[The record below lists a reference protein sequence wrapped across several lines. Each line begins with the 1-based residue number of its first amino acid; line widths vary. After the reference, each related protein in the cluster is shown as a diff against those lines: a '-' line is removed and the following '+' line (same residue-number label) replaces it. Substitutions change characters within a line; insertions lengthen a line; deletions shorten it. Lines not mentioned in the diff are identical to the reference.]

1 MRVPTYYR
9 CLSTIPVPTS
19 SGPVI
24 LLVHMALKIEPDDST
39 VVPVFGDWDDSNP
52 ASAEGYSHIFN
63 KVQDEKHDDRGKS
76 SRITSNNSAFYG
88 ERAYAKKTAMECMSI
103 QLLFARQVMLCDRY
117 FKGCVNKAEKI
128 LSLDHKICEDDEQDG
143 VGSISWKMEVL
154 QEMMDRLRSIV
165 GPESWDYCVLWK
177 PSKDQRVIEWIDCC
191 CSGNNAARHGTGN
204 DDQQQQLVFQCKD
217 VAFHHP
223 TTDAC
228 NLLSLLPSSMP
239 FDSGLYGQTM
249 ISNQPRWLNFSNS
262 SNSGYSEEN
271 LGTKVLIPVPVGLV
285 ELFVSKQISEDQSI
299 IDFVTTLFNLSLEHP
314 MLNQNNNIDSS
325 FSVNMES
332 LDDGESKD
340 YIAQVLD
347 DQKETHN
354 HFQPPIS
361 PATMLENLNL
371 SPNNISDNH
380 MHPMNFLQPFNYVEN
395 RNTKNMFMEG
405 TSEPMLNHDDP
416 FDPNS
421 EDNVGFD
428 HEIDMALQGQM
439 MSENIGKAHL
449 MEPLENAPK
458 KQGNDMNRSDS
469 VSDCSDQNDED
480 DDPKC
485 RRRNGKPQSKN
496 LMAERKRRKKLNDRL
511 YTLRSLVPKIT
522 KLDRA
527 SILKDAIEYVMELK
541 RQVEDLQN
549 ELEENSDDE
558 GTTNNQSTIVE
569 QEVMHGNGSN
579 SKRRY
584 NHGPGMFMNGPQL
597 EAYSGVGSIEVSKQ
611 NQDVEGA
618 SEKGQQMEPQV
629 EVASLDGNE
638 VFVKVFS
645 EHKPGGFVRLMEAF
659 NALGLEVTNV
669 NVTSFRCLVL
679 NVFKVEVGTEKS
691 YCSSLI

>member
-1 MRVPTYYR
+1 
-9 CLSTIPVPTS
+9 
-19 SGPVI
+19 
-24 LLVHMALKIEPDDST
+24 
-39 VVPVFGDWDDSNP
+39 
-52 ASAEGYSHIFN
+52 
-63 KVQDEKHDDRGKS
+63 
-76 SRITSNNSAFYG
+76 
-88 ERAYAKKTAMECMSI
+88 
-103 QLLFARQVMLCDRY
+103 
-117 FKGCVNKAEKI
+117 
-128 LSLDHKICEDDEQDG
+128 
-143 VGSISWKMEVL
+143 MEVM
-154 QEMMDRLRSIV
+154 QEMMERLRSIV

-177 PSKDQRVIEWIDCC
+177 PSKDQREIEWVDCC
-191 CSGNNAARHGTGN
+191 CSGGSRQHGNGGDN
-204 DDQQQQLVFQCKD
+204 DHHQEDQQVLFQCKD
-217 VAFHHP
+217 VVFHHP
-223 TTDAC
+223 TTNAC
-228 NLLSLLPSSMP
+228 HLLSLLPSSMP
-239 FDSGLYGQTM
+239 FDSGIYGQTM
-249 ISNQPRWLNFSNS
+249 ISNQPRWINFSNS
-262 SNSGYSEEN
+262 SNSDFSEEN
-271 LGTKVLIPVPVGLV
+271 LGTKALIPVPIGLV

-299 IDFVTTLFNLSLEHP
+299 VDFVTTAFNMSLEQLP
-314 MLNQNNNIDSS
+314 MMNANNNVESS
-325 FSVNMES
+325 FSVNMDN

-347 DQKETHN
+347 DEKDPTN

-371 SPNNISDNH
+371 SPHNMSDNH
-380 MHPMNFLQPFNYVEN
+380 LHPMNFLQQFNYGEN
-395 RNTKNMFMEG
+395 RNTKNMFLES
-405 TSEPMLNHDDP
+405 TSEPMPMMMNHDDP

-421 EDNVGFD
+421 EENVGFD

-439 MSENIGKAHL
+439 MGEKGHL
-449 MEPLENAPK
+449 MEQLENAPK
-458 KQGNDMNRSDS
+458 KQGNEINRSDS
-469 VSDCSDQNDED
+469 VSDCSDQNDDE

-579 SKRRY
+579 AKRRY
-584 NHGPGMFMNGPQL
+584 NHSHGMFMNGPQL
-597 EAYSGVGSIEVSKQ
+597 EAYSGVGNIEVSKH
-611 NQDVEGA
+611 NQDTEGA
-618 SEKGQQMEPQV
+618 NEKGQQMEPQV
-629 EVASLDGNE
+629 EVSPLNGNE
-638 VFVKVFS
+638 FFVKVFC

-679 NVFKVEVGTEKS
+679 NVFKVERKDSEMVQADHLRESLLEITRNPSKGWPE
-691 YCSSLI
+691 SSTKASENGHGMLDHHHHNHNHRHNHNHNHHNNHHSHLHNQQPNPQYNYNAIYQVLN

>member
-1 MRVPTYYR
+1 
-9 CLSTIPVPTS
+9 
-19 SGPVI
+19 
-24 LLVHMALKIEPDDST
+24 
-39 VVPVFGDWDDSNP
+39 
-52 ASAEGYSHIFN
+52 
-63 KVQDEKHDDRGKS
+63 
-76 SRITSNNSAFYG
+76 
-88 ERAYAKKTAMECMSI
+88 
-103 QLLFARQVMLCDRY
+103 
-117 FKGCVNKAEKI
+117 
-128 LSLDHKICEDDEQDG
+128 
-143 VGSISWKMEVL
+143 MEVL

-177 PSKDQRVIEWIDCC
+177 PCKEQRVIEWIDCC
-191 CSGNNAARHGTGN
+191 CSGSNAARHGIGN

-223 TTDAC
+223 TTDTC

-271 LGTKVLIPVPVGLV
+271 LGTKVLIPVPIGLV

-299 IDFVTTLFNLSLEHP
+299 IDFVTTMFNMSLEQP
-314 MLNQNNNIDSS
+314 MLNPNNNIDSS
-325 FSVNMES
+325 FSVNMDS

-347 DQKETHN
+347 DQKDQNN

-380 MHPMNFLQPFNYVEN
+380 MHPMNFLQQFNYGES
-395 RNTKNMFMEG
+395 RNTNNIFMEG
-405 TSEPMLNHDDP
+405 TSEPMMNHDGP

-439 MSENIGKAHL
+439 MSENMGKAHL
-449 MEPLENAPK
+449 MEPLENTPK

-485 RRRNGKPQSKN
+485 RRKNGKGQSKN

-569 QEVMHGNGSN
+569 QEVIHGNGSN

-584 NHGPGMFMNGPQL
+584 NHGPGLFVNGPQL
-597 EAYSGVGSIEVSKQ
+597 EAYSGVGNIEVSKQ

-638 VFVKVFS
+638 FFVKVFS

-679 NVFKVEVGTEKS
+679 NVFKVERKDSEMVQADHVRE
-691 YCSSLI
+691 SLLEITRNPYKGWPENSMKAQENGHGMVDHHHQNQHHHNQSHHHNHNLQNQQPKPQYHYNTIYQVLN